1 MEDIMDITFYLKGLD
16 CANCAAKIENAIKD
30 CDFSKNATLNF
41 VAQKLTVTS
50 DLNDI
55 DLITSKVRRIV
66 AHYEPEVDVVIA
78 DNKSKKQETSLIPQM
93 IKIIISALLFAL
105 GLIVSLCFDN
115 NITTKTIS
123 YILYGVSYI
132 SVATPVI
139 VATVKALV
147 SKNLFNEN
155 TLMFIASIGAIAIGE
170 VHEAIAVMLFYSV
183 GELFQSIAVGKSR
196 RSIASLIGTKP
207 ETADMLID
215 GEYKTVSPYDVPAG
229 SEIRVKVGEK
239 IPLDGIVING
249 TTQINNSAITGES
262 IPIDISEN
270 DEVKAGGIN
279 LSGVITVKTTFAF
292 TDSTVYKM
300 LKLVEEAT
308 EKKTKTE
315 NFISVFAKYYTPIV
329 VLLALLISV
338 IPPLFT
344 GMDFSSWI
352 QRGLIFLV
360 VSCPCALVISIPMGY
375 FAGIGK
381 ASSESILIKGSNYL
395 EAISKAK
402 TVVLDKTGTITNGE
416 FEISSINPKNI
427 SEEELLCYAAYCEYN
442 STHPIA
448 LSVKKRYSGKIQIDK
463 IENHI
468 EIAGKGIKT
477 VINGN
482 EYLCGNEKFLK
493 ENGIATEKSNGTS
506 LFLAENGRYL
516 GYIEIADTPK
526 ETSAKAIEFLK
537 SKGIQAIM
545 LTGDNEA
552 SAKHTAELT
561 GISEYHHSL
570 LPEDKS
576 RILSDKKSLL
586 KKDEKIIFIGDGI
599 NDAPVLAAADIGIAM
614 GKNGTDSAIETAD
627 VVFMKDDLTQLETA
641 YNISC
646 KTRRIIL
653 QNIIAAISIKIVIQ
667 ILSVIGFANM
677 WIAVFADVGVSILAI
692 LNSLRILK
700 GQHKHR
706 LDNT

>member
-1 MEDIMDITFYLKGLD
+1 MDITFYLKGLD

-30 CDFSKNATLNF
+30 CDFIKKATLNF
-41 VAQKLTVTS
+41 VAQKLTVTT
-50 DLNDI
+50 DYEDVTDI
-55 DLITSKVRRIV
+55 QEKIRKIV
-66 AHYEPEVDVVIA
+66 AHYEPEVTVELSRENNRTEKNNI
-78 DNKSKKQETSLIPQM
+78 KPQLV
-93 IKIIISALLFAL
+93 KIIISVIFFIIALIIELNIGKTDLLRA
-105 GLIVSLCFDN
+105 IVFILYA
-115 NITTKTIS
+115 IS
-123 YILYGVSYI
+123 YIA
-132 SVATPVI
+132 VAAPVVI
-139 VATVKALV
+139 AAIKALT

-239 IPLDGIVING
+239 IPLDGIVISG
-249 TTQINNSAITGES
+249 ATQINNSAITGES

-279 LSGVITVKTTFAF
+279 LSGVITIKTISAF

-300 LKLVEEAT
+300 LKLVEEAI
-308 EKKTKTE
+308 EKKTTTE
-315 NFISVFAKYYTPIV
+315 NFISVFAKFYTPIV
-329 VLLALLISV
+329 VMLALLISV
-338 IPPLFT
+338 VPPLFT
-344 GMDFSSWI
+344 DMDFPSWI

-360 VSCPCALVISIPMGY
+360 VSCPCALVISVPMGY

-381 ASSESILIKGSNYL
+381 ASSEGILIKGSNYL
-395 EAISKAK
+395 EAISKTK
-402 TVVLDKTGTITNGE
+402 TVVLDKTGTLTNGE

-427 SEEELLCYAAYCEYN
+427 SEDELLCYATYCEYN
-442 STHPIA
+442 SAHPIA
-448 LSVKKRYSGKIQIDK
+448 LSVKKRYSGEIQIDR
-463 IENHI
+463 IESHT
-468 EIAGKGIKT
+468 EIAGKGIKA
-477 VINGN
+477 VIDGK
-482 EYLCGNEKFLK
+482 EYLCGNEKFLI
-493 ENGIATEKSNGTS
+493 ENEIVTEKSKGTS
-506 LFLAENGRYL
+506 LHLAENGKYL
-516 GYIEIADTPK
+516 GYIEIADIPK

-561 GISEYHHSL
+561 GITEYHHSL

-614 GKNGTDSAIETAD
+614 GKKGTDSAIETAD